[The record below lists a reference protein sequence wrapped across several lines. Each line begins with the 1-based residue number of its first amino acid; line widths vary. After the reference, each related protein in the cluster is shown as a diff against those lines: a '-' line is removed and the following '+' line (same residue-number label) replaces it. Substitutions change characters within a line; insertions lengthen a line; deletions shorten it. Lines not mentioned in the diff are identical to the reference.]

1 MQQVLARQNMQSN
14 KMENLDNHH
23 DHAPIELEDN
33 RTHAKLMKDCMDKD
47 RQLRQLMGEDIQELD
62 MDDLITLEKQ
72 MERGLSRVLKMK
84 GRTYAI
90 TRICI
95 GYTSKCAARLC
106 GSNIKIKLL
115 LGYKS
120 KGQNALVLHETLHL
134 NEITAL
140 KNQGAFLKE
149 ENEQMKHFVHQQM
162 GRGEKPPSDQLVPG
176 QSDNSISEACSP
188 TISQSC
194 HGHSDTSLKLGLPFP
209 TEVTRKWGLTPM
221 I

>member
-84 GRTYAI
+84 
-90 TRICI
+90 
-95 GYTSKCAARLC
+95 
-106 GSNIKIKLL
+106 
-115 LGYKS
+115 
-120 KGQNALVLHETLHL
+120 ETLHL